1 MDYKTLFD
9 KINNQIKYV
18 DKLSKQ
24 INILNIIGFEKY
36 KNQTDEE
43 VVRYD
48 SNKLFDD
55 FSFKISKIIFFLKKY
70 LTLFNEIVSKD
81 ELLKQNNISIC
92 PDKRYEE
99 LTFYFDAFI
108 ASVSVVFES
117 EQKQI
122 LSKYLNAKAIEK
134 IYPSRN
140 QFGIWW
146 QIYML
151 RNRILH
157 TTETRYDRN
166 TNKCSRYMEF
176 SSKILMVQI
185 KDNEISLLST
195 LIDIYK
201 DENIKKAID
210 ISIKNRDY
218 NPFDLLFPH
227 KSAKGKG
234 KSEPTVLYIS
244 NDIYFDYIISGTK
257 LIDEVLKILELINQ
271 EFLIEFSNYYS
282 DKEKLYE
289 IKTCY
294 GNFDDTYTINDVF

>member
-9 KINNQIKYV
+9 KIKYV

-201 DENIKKAID
+201 DVNIKKAID

>member
-1 MDYKTLFD
+1 M
-9 KINNQIKYV
+9 
-18 DKLSKQ
+18 
-24 INILNIIGFEKY
+24 
-36 KNQTDEE
+36 
-43 VVRYD
+43 
-48 SNKLFDD
+48 
-55 FSFKISKIIFFLKKY
+55 
-70 LTLFNEIVSKD
+70 FNEIVSKD

-140 QFGIWW
+140 QFGVWW

-157 TTETRYDRN
+157 TTETRYDGN
-166 TNKCSRYMEF
+166 TDKCSRYMEF

-201 DENIKKAID
+201 DVNIKKAID

-218 NPFDLLFPH
+218 NPFDILFPH

-244 NDIYFDYIISGTK
+244 NDIYFDYVISGTK

-271 EFLIEFSNYYS
+271 EFLKEFSNYYS
-282 DKEKLYE
+282 DKDELYE